1 MQKDKV
7 LQDSQQTEE
16 STAPRGSLKLYI
28 EERQFERECNMIT
41 LGSRKGLNN
50 LTKTPNRKK
59 KKKKRKL
66 GPMKGTLHDS
76 YEHRMWS

>member
-1 MQKDKV
+1 MQKDNV

-50 LTKTPNRKK
+50 VTKTPKGK

>member
-16 STAPRGSLKLYI
+16 SRAPRGSLKLYI

-50 LTKTPNRKK
+50 VTKTPKGKK
-59 KKKKRKL
+59 KKKKKTR
-66 GPMKGTLHDS
+66 S
-76 YEHRMWS
+76 YERHFA

>member
-50 LTKTPNRKK
+50 VTKTPKGEKK
-59 KKKKRKL
+59 KKKKKTR
-66 GPMKGTLHDS
+66 S
-76 YEHRMWS
+76 YERHFA